1 MKKYINAE
9 LQIVRLNNNDK
20 KYINAEL
27 QIVRLNNND
36 VIVTS
41 MNTPNN
47 QVGNGTQLAPER
59 RKSIWD

>member
-1 MKKYINAE
+1 MAKT
-9 LQIVRLNNNDK
+9 
-20 KYINAEL
+20 YINAEL

-59 RKSIWD
+59 RRSIWD